1 MPGPGSAVDTRPRG
15 LRSGSQEELSLGRP
29 PGGTRGRGRVCGGG
43 SAAAPST
50 GVQGRCW
57 ARRGAGMPS
66 QAWGPQLRGW
76 LCPVEG
82 WVLPLWASGRVGCS
96 QDVCL
101 LVSGRSHLPRPSLRP
116 SLSHLGIGPSVGS
129 CWTPP
134 HTHTL
139 CSFSLPPRHRQEKHP
154 PKTSCS
160 PWGHR
165 CPAPGEHIH
174 PASPRARSAACLSC
188 IFQQSP
194 AALKRPLMF

>member
-15 LRSGSQEELSLGRP
+15 LRAGSQEELSLGRP

-101 LVSGRSHLPRPSLRP
+101 LVSGRSHLPRPGLRP
-116 SLSHLGIGPSVGS
+116 SLSHLVIGPSVGS

-134 HTHTL
+134 HTHGAPSL
-139 CSFSLPPRHRQEKHP
+139 CHPVIVSKSTPPRPRALPGGTDAPLLVSTYTLPPPELGVQ
-154 PKTSCS
+154 
-160 PWGHR
+160 
-165 CPAPGEHIH
+165 
-174 PASPRARSAACLSC
+174 PASPAYFCSLLRL
-188 IFQQSP
+188 
-194 AALKRPLMF
+194 